1 MDPVGSQLLEPFD
14 CAYYVHQGVE
24 CPHFVEDHL
33 VGGLSMYPPLS
44 FAQQSER
51 LSRPRANP
59 LRQRRPFNH
68 GDEVADAPMAMVMA
82 AVTMLVAVYM
92 TVVVAGVG
100 RAFAAA
106 SRKRHMH
113 LGGLD
118 AAPFSRLDLNGYF
131 RDAQPSWQSVEP
143 VRRRSHGYQGA
154 QQHVAANPSG
164 RVDQSEATVWHRLI
178 NMVQE

>member
-14 CAYYVHQGVE
+14 CAYDVDQGVE

-33 VGGLSMYPPLS
+33 VGRLSMYPPLS
-44 FAQQSER
+44 FAQQLER
-51 LSRPRANP
+51 LSRPRTDP

-68 GDEVADAPMAMVMA
+68 GDEVADAPMAMVMT
-82 AVTMLVAVYM
+82 AVTMLAAVYV

-106 SRKRHMH
+106 SGKRHIH

-118 AAPFSRLDLNGYF
+118 AAPFSWLDLNGYF

-143 VRRRSHGYQGA
+143 VWRRSDGYQGA